1 MTFQSAPNCAEAVIQ
16 ASFGGV
22 NLANVINFRKL
33 SGYNQDDIDLLATTV
48 DEQVGAH
55 YRTFLSADVTYNGTL
70 VRGLQDE
77 LDFTSFDPTHA
88 GVGGLT
94 DDSLPANVTLCAT
107 LRTGLTGRSARGRF
121 YMLPTVVTQMTTP
134 NTFASAVGTALAL
147 FLNDL
152 KDATF
157 AVSWDM
163 VIVSRFNA
171 GVKRGTAIAN
181 KVTSIEVRNL
191 LSDSQRG
198 RLPAGH

>member
-1 MTFQSAPNCAEAVIQ
+1 MAFQSAPNCAEAVIQ
-16 ASFGGV
+16 ATFGGV
-22 NLANVINFRKL
+22 SLANVVNFRKL
-33 SGYNQDDIDLLATTV
+33 SGYDSDDIALLATTV
-48 DEQVGAH
+48 DEAVGSG
-55 YRTFLSADVTYNGTL
+55 YRTFLAQDVVYNGTL

-77 LDFTSFDPTHA
+77 LDFSSFDPTNA
-88 GVGGLT
+88 GAGGLT

-134 NTFASAVGTALAL
+134 NTFAGAVGTALAA

-152 KDATF
+152 KDDAF
-157 AVSWDM
+157 AISWDM

-181 KVTSIEVRNL
+181 NVTSIEIRNL
-191 LSDSQRG
+191 TSDSQRG
-198 RLPAGH
+198 RLPRGH